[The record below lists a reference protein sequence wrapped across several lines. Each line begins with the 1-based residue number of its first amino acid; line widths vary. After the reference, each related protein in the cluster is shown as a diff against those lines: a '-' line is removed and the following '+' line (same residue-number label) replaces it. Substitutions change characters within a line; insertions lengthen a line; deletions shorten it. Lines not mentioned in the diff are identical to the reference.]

1 MVSCYYQV
9 YMQKKKGNKNK
20 LPMESELYTTTSCT
34 KTVTKSG
41 KICSSE
47 AASPPRGYSRSRGV
61 Y

>member
-41 KICSSE
+41 KICSTKQRV
-47 AASPPRGYSRSRGV
+47 PRVGSRGV